1 MCLIWITC
9 FHLNLLQNTAL
20 KISNMVKK
28 LNIFWTLEYV
38 HCRTQHI
45 LRKSGFARSAR
56 STTAYG
62 PLLRFSGR
70 TPLLRFFDKNWLFV
84 PKKLFLGSDPLCKNV
99 QSTKFNRIEG
109 VNITFLSI
117 VEKVTDSSF
126 SSTWNDGPFVGDSAN
141 TMNLQLFHDFCSSDS
156 VF

>member
-1 MCLIWITC
+1 MSDLDYLLSSEFVAKYC
-9 FHLNLLQNTAL
+9 FNKPSSRL
-20 KISNMVKK
+20 KIANMVKK

-70 TPLLRFFDKNWLFV
+70 TPLLRF
-84 PKKLFLGSDPLCKNV
+84 
-99 QSTKFNRIEG
+99 T
-109 VNITFLSI
+109 
-117 VEKVTDSSF
+117 
-126 SSTWNDGPFVGDSAN
+126 
-141 TMNLQLFHDFCSSDS
+141 FCSTLTFSRLFS
-156 VF
+156 ELVRNAVRRQITYVLRNTGWIRQRKKKNSLKNTNPRC